1 MKLILVFT
9 NTKCTYIIMFINIEM
24 CIIKVFVNTGN
35 EVHICQM

>member
-9 NTKCTYIIMFINIEM
+9 YTKHTYIIMLINIEM
-24 CIIKVFVNTGN
+24 YIIKVFVNTGN